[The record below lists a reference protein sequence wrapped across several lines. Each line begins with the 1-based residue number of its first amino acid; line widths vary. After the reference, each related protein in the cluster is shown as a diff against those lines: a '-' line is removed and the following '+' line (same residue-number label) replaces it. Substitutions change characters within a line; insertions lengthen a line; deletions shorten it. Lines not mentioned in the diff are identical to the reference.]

1 MRSRA
6 LVPVAAL
13 LAASAWCVLL
23 VEVRKHEYGSVGYP
37 YLAWN
42 LGLAWIPLI
51 LALVLVAAYR
61 RRAHPLELLAVG
73 AVWLVFFP
81 NAPYMLT
88 DLIHLGQQHRLF
100 DSIVLGSFA
109 FTALA
114 LGFASLLLVQLVVTR
129 LAGAALGWAVAIAS
143 LFASSVGIYLGRV
156 QRLNSWDVVQR
167 PRTIW
172 ALARLRLDDP
182 FGNRYL
188 IGFVI
193 ALCGFLTLVYVGLYG
208 FTALAAA
215 ATRDE
220 R

>member
-1 MRSRA
+1 
-6 LVPVAAL
+6 
-13 LAASAWCVLL
+13 
-23 VEVRKHEYGSVGYP
+23 
-37 YLAWN
+37 
-42 LGLAWIPLI
+42 
-51 LALVLVAAYR
+51 
-61 RRAHPLELLAVG
+61 
-73 AVWLVFFP
+73 
-81 NAPYMLT
+81 
-88 DLIHLGQQHRLF
+88 
-100 DSIVLGSFA
+100 
-109 FTALA
+109 
-114 LGFASLLLVQLVVTR
+114 
-129 LAGAALGWAVAIAS
+129 
-143 LFASSVGIYLGRV
+143 V